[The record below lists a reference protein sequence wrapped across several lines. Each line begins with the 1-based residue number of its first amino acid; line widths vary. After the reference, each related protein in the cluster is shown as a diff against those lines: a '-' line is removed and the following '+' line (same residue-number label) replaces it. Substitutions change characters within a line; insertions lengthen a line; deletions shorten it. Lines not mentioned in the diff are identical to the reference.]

1 MKNPNFE
8 SMTRRELRDY
18 MLANRH
24 DEEAFRAY
32 MDRLY
37 ALPNQ
42 VWHPAPKSVEDLS
55 HFPQLLEEH
64 QRRLEAERQKEQ
76 EGQD

>member
-37 ALPNQ
+37 ALPNK
-42 VWHPAPKSVEDLS
+42 VWHPAPSSLEDMNNIPEV
-55 HFPQLLEEH
+55 FREAVRREEEL
-64 QRRLEAERQKEQ
+64 RRRKQ
-76 EGQD
+76 EGQE